1 MEVEDGADVGVAG
14 VGTADAR
21 GIGDHGLEL
30 GADVGFGLGQHD
42 GVVVALGHLAA
53 VEAGSL
59 GEGVRR
65 TLGSGRMPLVKLLA
79 ETSAAMISLS
89 EWSARAFS
97 MAGVGW
103 EQ

>member
-1 MEVEDGADVGVAG
+1 
-14 VGTADAR
+14 
-21 GIGDHGLEL
+21 
-30 GADVGFGLGQHD
+30 
-42 GVVVALGHLAA
+42 
-53 VEAGSL
+53 L